1 MMSIA
6 ARWARRLAVLALGLI
21 VLVQHVISG
30 AVPTAGLCVHADGRL
45 CIEAFAGMCC
55 EPPAVSAVCV
65 DCDSCA
71 EDVAQPLAAAD
82 AEARCD
88 CTDVSLTIVPLHP
101 PACTVPP
108 AEPVLTIIERLPWQ
122 ARSAPITART
132 TSPSAAA
139 MSLVNVN
146 TVVLRC

>member
-1 MMSIA
+1 MTSVA
-6 ARWARRLAVLALGLI
+6 TRWVRRFAVLALGLI
-21 VLVQHVISG
+21 ILVQHVISG

-45 CIEAFAGMCC
+45 CIEAIAGTCC
-55 EPPAVSAVCV
+55 EPPAVSAICV
-65 DCDSCA
+65 DCDACD
-71 EDVAQPLAAAD
+71 EDVAQPVVAAH

-88 CTDVSLTIVPLHP
+88 CTSVSLTVVPLHP
-101 PACTVPP
+101 SACTVPP
-108 AEPVLTIIERLPWQ
+108 TEPVLTIIDRLPWQ

-132 TSPSAAA
+132 SLPSSAA